1 MQLFTQLRVGAED
14 SPDATLTLHA
24 HPNIEGVPWYDDV
37 LLLGEREPRLKY
49 TLARL
54 VAFVLV
60 RVPRDAA
67 ADGVEQELMLAFT
80 HVFCAPGSYGRVVDL
95 YSPECRVA
103 AYLAGEA
110 GSKPRKVPVP
120 RNRVTLPRFPMMQ
133 LAFEPKPR
141 STTPIMWLVDT
152 LSIKACR

>member
-1 MQLFTQLRVGAED
+1 MPSAAFNKGLLAELTELAREEQFNLLRCSVQLFTQLRVGAED

-37 LLLGEREPRLKY
+37 LLLDEREPRLKY

-95 YSPECRVA
+95 YP
-103 AYLAGEA
+103 
-110 GSKPRKVPVP
+110 
-120 RNRVTLPRFPMMQ
+120 
-133 LAFEPKPR
+133 
-141 STTPIMWLVDT
+141 D
-152 LSIKACR
+152 